1 MNAVTAGFARVVLP
15 RRRYQPLTIGQRRL
29 LRSAHIV
36 ADLFDTRFG
45 IFGFRFGLDTV
56 VGLVPGVGDVIAA
69 GASIYLI
76 WVAGQLGLPLR
87 RLLQMG
93 LIAVFDVLLGLTPF
107 VGDVAD
113 AIFKSHVRNLRI
125 IEDYVGHMEGGQMP
139 R

>member
-15 RRRYQPLTIGQRRL
+15 RRRYQPLTIGRLRL
-29 LRSAHIV
+29 LRSARVV
-36 ADLFDTRFG
+36 ADLFDTRFS

-56 VGLVPGVGDVIAA
+56 VGLVPGVGDVVAA
-69 GASIYLI
+69 GASVYLI

-87 RLLQMG
+87 KLLQMG
-93 LIAVFDVLLGLTPF
+93 LIAGFDVLLGLTPF

-113 AIFKSHVRNLRI
+113 AIFKAHVRNLHI
-125 IEDYVGHMEGGQMP
+125 IEDYVRRMEGEQVP